1 MELKVGTPFTRIEL
15 GELLNENIAGTREG
29 VYYCKG
35 DLSGST
41 IFFVTL
47 NKKGRKE
54 HLQFND
60 YFEDFLFHWDS
71 QPKQSIKVPTIKSIT
86 SGKSKV
92 YLFVRVEDKT
102 NNKTNP
108 YLYCGSLSYLDYDSS
123 TTKPVH
129 LIFQSD
135 NYNYESAPIYLRRI
149 YDWKPVETLTR
160 KVSKEVKY
168 RIDEAKKERKISK
181 PNETSKYRFVNT
193 RLGQDWYRAKLLE
206 IWENKCAV
214 TGFSSPQILIAS
226 HIKPW
231 SKCTKEE
238 QLDEGNG
245 ILLSPNLD
253 ALFDKHLISFNDD
266 GRIILSNKIPLEEY
280 DFLGINQQLKLRIV
294 PKGIIKYLK
303 EHREITQL

>member
-1 MELKVGTPFTRIEL
+1 MKLKLGTPYTRIEL

-35 DLSGST
+35 GLSGST

-108 YLYCGSLSYLDYDSS
+108 YLYCGSLSYLDYDS
-123 TTKPVH
+123 TTSKPVH

-135 NYNYESAPIYLRRI
+135 YFNYESASKGLREI
-149 YDWKPVETLTR
+149 YDWKPDANLTR
-160 KVSKEVKY
+160 KINKEVSN
-168 RIDEAKKERKISK
+168 RIKEAKKARTFSK

-193 RLGQDWYRAKLLE
+193 RLGQDWYRSKLLE
-206 IWENKCAV
+206 IWGNKCAV
-214 TGFSSPQILIAS
+214 TGFSNPKILIAS

-231 SKCTKEE
+231 SECTIDE
-238 QLDEGNG
+238 QLDEFNG
-245 ILLSPNLD
+245 ILLSPSLD
-253 ALFDKHLISFNDD
+253 ALFDKHLISFNDVGD
-266 GRIILSNKIPLEEY
+266 IIISNLMPIDELTK
-280 DFLGINQQLKLRIV
+280 LGINQNMKLNKV
-294 PKGIIKYLK
+294 PEEILLYLRY
-303 EHREITQL
+303 HRSRLI